1 MLYLDTHV
9 VVWLYQK
16 DESRLAGRPRALVEE
31 HDLLIS
37 PIVLLELEYLYETKR
52 IVETGRTIV
61 DDLAARIHLGLCT
74 RAFQDV
80 ARMAAGIRWTRD
92 PFDRIITAQAALAD
106 AMLLT
111 KDEDILA
118 HFPHAVWQ

>member
-61 DDLAARIHLGLCT
+61 DDLAARIQLGLCP

-106 AMLLT
+106 ALLLT
-111 KDEDILA
+111 KDGDIQS
-118 HFPHAVWQ
+118 HYPHAVWQ